1 MRIGFFTTVILI
13 AFVTVGH
20 LPAFAQSDAQKAQER
35 YNKYQKQQQDQSDA
49 DTRENARVRSIEA
62 QIAAFPAEIDSEERF
77 RAFCR
82 AALQSTDLSAA
93 SKGGITNA
101 CRSKLA
107 FIAQKK
113 AAQTDDDKERDS
125 KVLHDELV
133 AKLKAMPPTEETVRE
148 LRRLIDNNNYRLRN
162 LSFSYQNSYYEQIV
176 SRLSHIKNDAA
187 ENICGKLVTSK
198 LTVPASLKGAIIVDG
213 LSGVSINQFLCGAL
227 VSAQKVAIANSGRSL
242 EIRIDDINLQFGI
255 VRYLDKQKMT
265 VPVDS
270 PIEGGTLALSLESA
284 KVTGKD
290 VAIGNPRAF
299 VTNFYSQ
306 WTPQLGAYLAQ
317 QGQ

>member
-1 MRIGFFTTVILI
+1 MRHGILAVSIFI
-13 AFVTVGH
+13 AFTAIAH
-20 LPAFAQSDAQKAQER
+20 TPAMAQSDAQKAQER
-35 YNKYQKQQQDQSDA
+35 YNKYKQQQQDQSDA
-49 DTRENARVRSIEA
+49 DTRENARARSIEA

-77 RAFCR
+77 RVLCR
-82 AALQSTDLSAA
+82 TALQSTDLSAA
-93 SKGGITNA
+93 SKGSITNA
-101 CRSKLA
+101 CRNKLA

-125 KVLHDELV
+125 KVLFDELV

-162 LSFSYQNSYYEQIV
+162 LSFSYQNSYYEQIAG
-176 SRLSHIKNDAA
+176 RLSQIKNDVA
-187 ENICGKLVTSK
+187 ENICAKLVASK
-198 LTVPASLKGAIIVDG
+198 LTIPATLKSAIIVDG

-227 VSAQKVAIANSGRSL
+227 VSTQKVAIATSGRSL
-242 EIRIDDINLQFGI
+242 EIRIDDISLQFGI